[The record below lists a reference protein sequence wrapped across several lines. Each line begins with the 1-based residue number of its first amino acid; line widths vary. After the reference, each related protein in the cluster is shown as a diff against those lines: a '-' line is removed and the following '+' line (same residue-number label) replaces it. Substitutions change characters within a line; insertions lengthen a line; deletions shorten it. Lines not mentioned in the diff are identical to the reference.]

1 MTFLK
6 EQRGTITGK
15 MTRKDLIDR
24 VAEKFGLKKKEAEAI
39 VKFVFQEIAE
49 TVKKGERVSIQ
60 GFGAFELR
68 ELKGRK
74 IRNPRTGE
82 VVKVPKREKVV
93 FVDKITHSR
102 FQRWKG

>member
-1 MTFLK
+1 
-6 EQRGTITGK
+6 

-24 VAEKFGLKKKEAEAI
+24 VAEEFGLKKKDAEAI

-49 TVKKGERVSIQ
+49 AVKKGERVSIQ

-68 ELKGRK
+68 ELRERK

-82 VVKVPKREKVV
+82 EINISVRRKVSFKGKFLEKSSQIS
-93 FVDKITHSR
+93 K
-102 FQRWKG
+102 

>member
-1 MTFLK
+1 
-6 EQRGTITGK
+6 

-24 VAEKFGLKKKEAEAI
+24 VTERFGLKRKEAEAI
-39 VKFVFQEIAE
+39 VKFIFQEIAE

-74 IRNPRTGE
+74 IRNPKTGE
-82 VVKVPKREKVV
+82 VIEIPNKKKN
-93 FVDKITHSR
+93 FSFKILRLVAS
-102 FQRWKG
+102 FF

>member
-1 MTFLK
+1 
-6 EQRGTITGK
+6 

-39 VKFVFQEIAE
+39 VKFIFQEIAE
-49 TVKKGERVSIQ
+49 AVRKGERVSIQ

-68 ELKGRK
+68 ELKERK

-82 VVKVPKREKVV
+82 VIEIPKRKKIV
-93 FVDKITHSR
+93 FVSKA
-102 FQRWKG
+102 

>member
-1 MTFLK
+1 
-6 EQRGTITGK
+6 

-24 VAEKFGLKKKEAEAI
+24 VAGKFGLKKKEAEAI
-39 VKFVFQEIAE
+39 VKFIFQQIAE

-68 ELKGRK
+68 ELKERK

-82 VVKVPKREKVV
+82 IITIPSRKRIV
-93 FVDKITHSR
+93 FISKLHC
-102 FQRWKG
+102 